1 MSQEPAKTGSDLTT
15 RFAAGVAMIAV
26 AGAAIW
32 FGGWPFRFLVAAAA
46 AVMMVEWCDMHRIQR
61 SWAWIS
67 VFFVLLATLLLPELF
82 FPAAAQD
89 PSEIGTAILR
99 DSGLGFAAVLGVGLL
114 LGLAARRFSLGWG
127 FVYVALPA
135 FALVVLRWLWFELVF
150 WLMLVTWATDIFAY
164 FAGRSIGGPKLARRI
179 SPNKTWSGLAGGM
192 LGAAVIGAIAASDRI
207 FALGSPFLYVGAA
220 MGLIA
225 QLGDLYE
232 SSVKRR
238 LGVKD
243 SGSIL
248 PGHGGVLDRADGLLA
263 VVAATFALLAFT
275 LAAA

>member
-1 MSQEPAKTGSDLTT
+1 MSKAAPQSSDLTT

-26 AGAAIW
+26 AVAAIW
-32 FGGWPFRFLVAAAA
+32 FGGWPFRLLVGAGA
-46 AVMMVEWCDMHRIQR
+46 AVMIVEWTDMHGLKRT
-61 SWAWIS
+61 WAWTAAA
-67 VFFVLLATLLLPELF
+67 LMLAATLALPETL
-82 FPAAAQD
+82 FPAAGQD
-89 PSEIGTAILR
+89 PVEIGPSILPNA
-99 DSGLGFAAVLGVGLL
+99 GIGFAAILAAGLG
-114 LGLAARRFSLGWG
+114 LGLAARKPGLGWG
-127 FVYVALPA
+127 FVYIGVPA
-135 FALVVLRWLWFELVF
+135 FALIVLRWTWFELVF

-164 FAGRSIGGPKLARRI
+164 FAGRAIGGPKLARRI

-192 LGAAVIGAIAASDRI
+192 LGAAVVGAVAASYFKI
-207 FALGSPFLYVGAA
+207 GSPFLWLGAL

-263 VVAATFALLAFT
+263 VAAATFMVLAWT
-275 LAAA
+275 LAIA

>member
-1 MSQEPAKTGSDLTT
+1 MSSAAPQSSDLTT

-26 AGAAIW
+26 AVAAIW
-32 FGGWPFRFLVAAAA
+32 FGGWPFRLLVGAGAAIMIVEWSDMHRFGRPWAWAAAA
-46 AVMMVEWCDMHRIQR
+46 LMLA
-61 SWAWIS
+61 
-67 VFFVLLATLLLPELF
+67 ATLILPELL
-82 FPAAAQD
+82 FPAADQD
-89 PSEIGTAILR
+89 PIEIGPAILPNA
-99 DSGLGFAAVLGVGLL
+99 GIGFAAILLAGLA
-114 LGLAARRFSLGWG
+114 LGLAARKPALGWG
-127 FVYVALPA
+127 FVYIGVPA
-135 FALVVLRWLWFELVF
+135 FALLVLRWTWFETVF

-192 LGAAVIGAIAASDRI
+192 LGAAV
-207 FALGSPFLYVGAA
+207 VGAVVA
-220 MGLIA
+220 RYFNIDPAFLWLGALMGLIA

-263 VVAATFALLAFT
+263 VSAATFLVLAWT
-275 LAAA
+275 LATA